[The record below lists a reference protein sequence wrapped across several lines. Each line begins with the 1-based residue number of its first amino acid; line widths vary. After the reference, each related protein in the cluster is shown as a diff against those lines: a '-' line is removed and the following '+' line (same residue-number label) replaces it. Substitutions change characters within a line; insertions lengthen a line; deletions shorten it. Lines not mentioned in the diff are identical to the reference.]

1 MPATGER
8 YRARHD
14 VAVRLWVGRGE
25 DALASLEAVLPA
37 GEVLEIEEQ
46 PPDSEWIFAQPV
58 RYNELETALVPPEY
72 RDTPYYGGYGIVVD
86 PRSLLADFE
95 LISPAA

>member
-1 MPATGER
+1 MAAAGEP

-46 PPDSEWIFAQPV
+46 PADSEWIFAQPV
-58 RYNELETALVPPEY
+58 RYDELEIVRVPPEY
-72 RDTPYYGGYGIVVD
+72 RESPYYVAYGVVVA
-86 PRSLLADFE
+86 PQSLLADFE
-95 LISPAA
+95 RDA

>member
-1 MPATGER
+1 MPAAGER

-25 DALASLEAVLPA
+25 DALASLEGVLPA

-46 PPDSEWIFAQPV
+46 PADSDWIFAQPV
-58 RYNELETALVPPEY
+58 RYNELEIALVPPEY

-86 PRSLLADFE
+86 AASLSADFE